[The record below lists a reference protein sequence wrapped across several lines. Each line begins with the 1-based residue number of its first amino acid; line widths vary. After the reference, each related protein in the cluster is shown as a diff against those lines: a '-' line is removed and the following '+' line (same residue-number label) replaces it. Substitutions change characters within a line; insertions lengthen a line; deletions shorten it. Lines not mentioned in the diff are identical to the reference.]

1 MVTVTFDR
9 GQFLELLRSPQGP
22 VWNDIFRRGKAV
34 ENRAKRLVPVNN
46 GRLKQSITTE
56 MSIENGAP
64 VAKVGTNV
72 EYALFVHEGTG
83 IYGPRRIPI
92 RPVRAKALRFKPKG
106 SKEFI
111 YRKRSAGSP
120 PKRFLTD
127 ALPAAYTVPRQR

>member
-1 MVTVTFDR
+1 MVTVTFNRDE
-9 GQFLELLRSPQGP
+9 FLQLFRSPSGP

-56 MSIENGAP
+56 MGIEGGLP

-83 IYGPRRIPI
+83 VYGPRGIPI

-120 PKRFLTD
+120 PKPFLRD
-127 ALPAAYTVPRQR
+127 ALPAAYTVPSQP